1 MPKSVPKFEAHMAA
15 KSGLAMAHDASFILQ
30 QLRNVDTE
38 RERRRSDPEL
48 GSKVEALK
56 RYQQRRFRHTYN
68 DLLRS
73 VRYAAVTRF
82 FLDKLYGPSD
92 FSRRDA
98 QFARVVPAMVRLFP
112 QEIVE
117 TVATLASLHSLS
129 ETLDSEMASHL
140 EGNQVDAR
148 SYLHA
153 WQCTARESDRQE
165 QITLTLNLGSCLDH
179 FTRKPL
185 LRRSLHLMRGP
196 ARWAGLSEIQQFLEL
211 GFDTF
216 QAMGGARDF
225 IAIVEERERML
236 AVLLFAAGPSE
247 NPPERA
253 TSQVNALSRL
263 P

>member
-1 MPKSVPKFEAHMAA
+1 
-15 KSGLAMAHDASFILQ
+15 MAHDTSFILQ
-30 QLRNVDTE
+30 QLRNVDAE

-98 QFARVVPAMVRLFP
+98 QFARVVPMVRLFP

-117 TVATLASLHSLS
+117 TVATLAKLHSLS

-140 EGNQVDAR
+140 EGNRVDGS
-148 SYLHA
+148 SYLRA

-165 QITLTLNLGSCLDH
+165 QITLTLKLGSCLDH

-185 LRRSLHLMRGP
+185 LRRSLRLLRVP
-196 ARWAGLSEIQQFLEL
+196 ARLAGLSEIQQFLEA

-216 QAMGGARDF
+216 QAMDGARDF
-225 IAIVEERERML
+225 IAIVEERERLL
-236 AVLLFAAGPSE
+236 AALLFAAGPPE
-247 NPPERA
+247 NGPERA
-253 TSQVNALSRL
+253 TSLVKALSRL

>member
-1 MPKSVPKFEAHMAA
+1 
-15 KSGLAMAHDASFILQ
+15 MAHDKSFILQ
-30 QLRNVDTE
+30 QLRNVDAE

-56 RYQQRRFRHTYN
+56 RYQQRRFRHTYS
-68 DLLRS
+68 DLLHS

-98 QFARVVPAMVRLFP
+98 QFARVVPTIVQLFP

-117 TVATLASLHSLS
+117 TVATLANLHSLS

-140 EGNQVDAR
+140 EGNRVDAR

-153 WQCTARESDRQE
+153 WQCTARESDRRE
-165 QITLTLNLGSCLDH
+165 QITLTLNIGSSLDH
-179 FTRKPL
+179 IARKPL
-185 LRRSLHLMRGP
+185 LCRSLHLLRVP
-196 ARWAGLSEIQQFLEL
+196 ARLAGLSEIQQFLEVGL
-211 GFDTF
+211 DTF
-216 QAMGGARDF
+216 QAMGGADDF

-247 NPPERA
+247 NRPERA
-253 TSQVNALSRL
+253 TSLVNALSRL